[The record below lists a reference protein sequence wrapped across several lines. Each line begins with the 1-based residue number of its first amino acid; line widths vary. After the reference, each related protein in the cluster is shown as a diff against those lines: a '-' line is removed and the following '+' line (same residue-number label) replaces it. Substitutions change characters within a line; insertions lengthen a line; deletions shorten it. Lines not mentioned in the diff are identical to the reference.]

1 MVTSAAPSYVWAHFV
16 HTHAHKLFPYLNFWM
31 PVKPAK
37 CELDL
42 HFVFSGN
49 ICIGLL
55 RVATGFLSLDLI

>member
-1 MVTSAAPSYVWAHFV
+1 MVTSAAPLYVWAHFV
-16 HTHAHKLFPYLNFWM
+16 VHKLFPYLNFWM

-49 ICIGLL
+49 TCIGLL
-55 RVATGFLSLDLI
+55 MVVTGFLSLDLI